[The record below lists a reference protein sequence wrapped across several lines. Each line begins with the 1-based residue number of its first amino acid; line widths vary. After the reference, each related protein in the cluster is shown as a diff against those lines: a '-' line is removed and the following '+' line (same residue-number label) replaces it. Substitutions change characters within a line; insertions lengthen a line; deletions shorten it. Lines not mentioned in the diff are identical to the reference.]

1 MDITISKWG
10 NSTGI
15 RIPAAIVKTYNLQ
28 SGDTLTCNIEGNKMI
43 FSLPEN
49 KKNNKISMEALFK
62 DYHGDYQPAETDWGK
77 PEGNEIW

>member
-15 RIPAAIVKTYNLQ
+15 RIPAAIVKTYNLK
-28 SGDTLTCNIEGNKMI
+28 SGDTLICNIEGNKMI

-49 KKNNKISMEALFK
+49 KKVSMESLFK
-62 DYHGDYQPAETDWGK
+62 DYHGNYQPTETDWGK